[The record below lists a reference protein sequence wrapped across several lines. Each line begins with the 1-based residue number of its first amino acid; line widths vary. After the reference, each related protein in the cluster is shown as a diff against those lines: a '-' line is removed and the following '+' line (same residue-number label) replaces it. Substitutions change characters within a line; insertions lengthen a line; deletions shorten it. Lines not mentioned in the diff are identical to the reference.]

1 MKLKITIL
9 LSLLSFGLVTAQVKQ
24 WSIEECVAY
33 ALENNLTIAQLQL
46 QLESTRTGES
56 DAFGNF
62 LPSLNASSNGSW
74 NKGSGFDQT
83 TNERISGTFFSLNG
97 GVSSGVTLFDGLRN
111 VNNLQRAKL
120 STIANQ
126 YQLDDMKDDIVL
138 NVANSY
144 LQVLSSK
151 EALKAVELQLKIAME
166 DYDRTKQ
173 LVDAGVLPKGNLLEL
188 EATIANLEQQQVSGE
203 NNVLLNRLFLAQL
216 LQITD
221 YENFDISDESYE
233 VPPSAIFN
241 YSAKEIYSKALSYRS
256 DIKLAETNIEIAE
269 KDVKIAKGALYPR
282 LGASIGY
289 NTSYS
294 SFVRKL
300 SGANFG
306 DQLSENDG
314 IGYGMNLSVPIF
326 NGFSVKN
333 SIKRSKIN
341 LEATKLRE
349 QQAKL
354 ELEANV
360 NQAYLDVRSFAK
372 SYEAAQKTLAAR
384 KLAFDFAKERYTV
397 ELMNAFDY
405 SQAQTRLD
413 NAAIDVIRAKYDY
426 IFRIKI
432 LEIYFGLPISLE

>member
-216 LQITD
+216 LSAT
-221 YENFDISDESYE
+221 IS
-233 VPPSAIFN
+233 
-241 YSAKEIYSKALSYRS
+241 
-256 DIKLAETNIEIAE
+256 
-269 KDVKIAKGALYPR
+269 
-282 LGASIGY
+282 
-289 NTSYS
+289 
-294 SFVRKL
+294 
-300 SGANFG
+300 
-306 DQLSENDG
+306 
-314 IGYGMNLSVPIF
+314 
-326 NGFSVKN
+326 
-333 SIKRSKIN
+333 
-341 LEATKLRE
+341 
-349 QQAKL
+349 
-354 ELEANV
+354 
-360 NQAYLDVRSFAK
+360 
-372 SYEAAQKTLAAR
+372 
-384 KLAFDFAKERYTV
+384 
-397 ELMNAFDY
+397 
-405 SQAQTRLD
+405 
-413 NAAIDVIRAKYDY
+413 
-426 IFRIKI
+426 
-432 LEIYFGLPISLE
+432 YF

>member
-9 LSLLSFGLVTAQVKQ
+9 LSLLALGLVSAQEKK

-46 QLESTRTGES
+46 QLENTKIGES

-74 NKGSGFDQT
+74 NRGSGFDQT

-111 VNNLQRAKL
+111 VNTLQRAKL
-120 STIANQ
+120 STIASQ

-151 EALKAVELQLKIAME
+151 EALKAIELQITIANE
-166 DYDRTKQ
+166 EYERTKE

-188 EATIANLEQQQVSGE
+188 EATIATLEQQQVSGE

-221 YENFDISDESYE
+221 YENFDIADESYE
-233 VPPSAIFN
+233 VPPSDVFN
-241 YSAKEIYSKALSYRS
+241 YSANEIYGKALSYRS

-306 DQLSENDG
+306 DQLTENDG
-314 IGYGMNLSVPIF
+314 IGYGMNLSIPIF

-333 SIKRSKIN
+333 GIKRSKIN
-341 LEATKLRE
+341 LESSKLRAT
-349 QQAKL
+349 QDKL
-354 ELEANV
+354 ALEANV

-384 KLAFDFAKERYTV
+384 KLAFDFAKERYNV

-405 SQAQTRLD
+405 SQAQSRLD
-413 NAAIDVIRAKYDY
+413 NAEIDVIRAKYDY

-432 LEIYFGLPISLE
+432 LEIYFGLPITLE

>member
-1 MKLKITIL
+1 M
-9 LSLLSFGLVTAQVKQ
+9 
-24 WSIEECVAY
+24 
-33 ALENNLTIAQLQL
+33 
-46 QLESTRTGES
+46 
-56 DAFGNF
+56 
-62 LPSLNASSNGSW
+62 
-74 NKGSGFDQT
+74 
-83 TNERISGTFFSLNG
+83 
-97 GVSSGVTLFDGLRN
+97 
-111 VNNLQRAKL
+111 
-120 STIANQ
+120 
-126 YQLDDMKDDIVL
+126 
-138 NVANSY
+138 
-144 LQVLSSK
+144 
-151 EALKAVELQLKIAME
+151 
-166 DYDRTKQ
+166 
-173 LVDAGVLPKGNLLEL
+173 
-188 EATIANLEQQQVSGE
+188 
-203 NNVLLNRLFLAQL
+203 
-216 LQITD
+216 
-221 YENFDISDESYE
+221 
-233 VPPSAIFN
+233 PPSAIFN